1 MTRTRALIVAV
12 VTLATA
18 LPLGSTAR
26 AQTSGFS
33 LNRFQPAE
41 HGSDWFGGE
50 SLDLRGELRPALGL
64 TLDWAHKPLVLYD
77 ADGDEVAAI
86 VTDQLYAHVGGAL
99 VLWDRVR
106 FGLNIPIALVSSSES
121 GTAGG
126 VTFAADEGASLGDV
140 RLAADVRL
148 LGEYGEAATLAAG
161 VQLHLP
167 TGDSDKFTGDGSV
180 RLTPRL
186 MLAGD
191 ISAFAYSA
199 RLSFNY
205 RANDDGVAGIPTG
218 NELLF
223 MATAGFRV
231 LDKKLL
237 IGPELWGSTVLQGGG
252 AFEKETTP
260 FELVFG
266 GHYRHHDFIFGLGVG
281 PGLTRGLGA
290 PAVRVLASVEWFP
303 EPEEAAA
310 EPEGEPS
317 DRDGD
322 GVLDGDDACVDTP
335 GVKSEDPRKNGC
347 PIDRDRDGDGI
358 VDREDACPD
367 DAGEASDDPEKN
379 GCPPDRD
386 GDGVYDDDDACPDTP
401 GVPSDD
407 PTKNGCPGD
416 RDGDGIADP
425 QDACQDTPG
434 EANDDPLKNGCPKAR
449 IEKGQIKIL
458 ETIQF
463 KTNSAEI
470 LSESQSILEAVR
482 AIMAEHTEITR
493 ISIEGH
499 TDNVGKPA
507 YNKSLS
513 ERRAAS
519 VVKWLT
525 GHGIERK
532 RLESHG
538 FGLETPIDSNFTSEG
553 RDRNRRVEFH
563 IREVDGKATGGDD
576 GTTVEEE

>member
-1 MTRTRALIVAV
+1 MTRTRALFLAVAV
-12 VTLATA
+12 CAAA
-18 LPLGSTAR
+18 LPFRSIAL
-26 AQTSGFS
+26 AQAGFS
-33 LNRFQPAE
+33 LDRFQPAE
-41 HGSDWFGGE
+41 HGSDWFAGE
-50 SLDLRGELRPALGL
+50 SLDLRGELRPSLGL

-77 ADGDEVAAI
+77 AQGDEIAAI
-86 VTDQLYAHVGGAL
+86 VSDQLYAHVGGAL

-106 FGLNIPIALVSSSES
+106 LGLNVPIALV
-121 GTAGG
+121 TASDSATVGG
-126 VTFAADEGASLGDV
+126 VSFGADSGASLGDL

-148 LGEYGEAATLAAG
+148 LGEYGDAATLAAG

-180 RLTPRL
+180 RFTPRL

-191 ISAFAYSA
+191 VALFAYSA
-199 RLSFNY
+199 RLAFNY
-205 RANDDGVAGIPTG
+205 RANDDGIAGIPTG
-218 NELLF
+218 NELQF
-223 MATAGFRV
+223 VATAGLRV
-231 LDKKLL
+231 LDRKLL

-260 FELVFG
+260 FEVVFG
-266 GHYRHHDFIFGLGVG
+266 GHYRHHDFIFALGVG

-290 PAVRVLASVEWFP
+290 PSARVLASVEWFP
-303 EPEEAAA
+303 EVEDAGTPE
-310 EPEGEPS
+310 PEPS
-317 DRDGD
+317 DRDQD
-322 GVLDGDDACVDTP
+322 GVLDAADACPDTP
-335 GVKSEDPRKNGC
+335 GVKHDDPKKNGC
-347 PIDRDRDGDGI
+347 PIDRDRDRDGI
-358 VDREDACPD
+358 IDREDACPD
-367 DAGEASDDPEKN
+367 DAGEANEDPTKH

-386 GDGVYDDDDACPDTP
+386 GDGVFDDADACPDTP

-407 PTKNGCPGD
+407 PKLNGCPGD

-425 QDACQDTPG
+425 QDACPEQPG
-434 EANDDPLKNGCPKAR
+434 EANEDPSKNGCPKAR

-458 ETIQF
+458 EMIQF

-470 LSESQSILEAVR
+470 LIESADILEAVR
-482 AIMAEHTEITR
+482 AIMSEHPEIGR

-499 TDNVGKPA
+499 TDNVGSPA
-507 YNKSLS
+507 YNKKLS

-525 GHGIERK
+525 DHRIEKR

-538 FGLETPIDSNFTSEG
+538 LGLERPIDSNFTSDG

-563 IREVDGKATGGDD
+563 IREVDGKPTGDD
-576 GTTVEEE
+576 DTTAVEEK

>member
-1 MTRTRALIVAV
+1 MTRTRALLALALCATVLPLHS
-12 VTLATA
+12 TATA
-18 LPLGSTAR
+18 QTA
-26 AQTSGFS
+26 GFS

-50 SLDLRGELRPALGL
+50 SLDLRGDLRPALGL

-77 ADGDEVAAI
+77 AEGEEVAAI
-86 VTDQLYAHVGGAL
+86 VSDQLYVHVGGAL
-99 VLWDRVR
+99 VLWERVR
-106 FGLNIPIALVSSSES
+106 FGLNVPIALVSSSEP
-121 GTAGG
+121 GTTGG
-126 VTFAADEGASLGDV
+126 VTFSADEGASIGDV

-148 LGEYGEAATLAAG
+148 LGEYGDVATLALGA
-161 VQLHLP
+161 QLHLP

-180 RLTPRL
+180 RISPRL

-191 ISAFAYSA
+191 ITSFAYSA
-199 RLSFNY
+199 RLGFNY
-205 RANDDGVAGIPTG
+205 RANDDGIAGIPTG
-218 NELLF
+218 NELSF
-223 MATAGFRV
+223 VATAGLRV
-231 LDKKLL
+231 LDRKLL
-237 IGPELWGSTVLQGGG
+237 IGPELWGSTVLSDGG

-290 PAVRVLASVEWFP
+290 PAVRVLASIEWFP
-303 EPEEAAA
+303 EVEEPTEPEPEAA
-310 EPEGEPS
+310 S

-322 GVLDGDDACVDTP
+322 GVLDGDDACPDTP
-335 GVKSEDPRKNGC
+335 GAKSRDPKKNGC
-347 PIDRDRDGDGI
+347 PGDRDGDGI

-367 DAGEASDDPEKN
+367 DAGEPNDDPQKH

-386 GDGVYDDDDACPDTP
+386 GDGVYDDDDACPDTA

-416 RDGDGIADP
+416 RDGDGIVDP
-425 QDACQDTPG
+425 QDACPDTPG
-434 EANDDPLKNGCPKAR
+434 EANEDPTKNGCPKAR

-458 ETIQF
+458 EMIQF

-470 LSESQSILEAVR
+470 LAESEGILEAVR
-482 AIMAEHTEITR
+482 AIMAEHAEITR

-507 YNKSLS
+507 YNKKLS

-525 GHGIERK
+525 GHGIEK
-532 RLESHG
+532 SRLASAG
-538 FGLETPIDSNFTSEG
+538 FGLERPIDSNFTSEG

-563 IREVDGKATGGDD
+563 IREVDGKPTGDD
-576 GTTVEEE
+576 STAVEE